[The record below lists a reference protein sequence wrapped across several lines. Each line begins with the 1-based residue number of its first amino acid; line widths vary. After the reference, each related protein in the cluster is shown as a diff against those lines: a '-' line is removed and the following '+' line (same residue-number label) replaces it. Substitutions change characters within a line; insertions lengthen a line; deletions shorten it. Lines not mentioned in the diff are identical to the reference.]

1 MSLIND
7 ALRRASQT
15 ERNRPRLAPT
25 PMGMEPAPA
34 ARSSPLS
41 VLLAAA
47 VLVALL
53 LAGWFFWQLRNARN
67 NPGSAVVAASIAPPV
82 SPHVISPPVA
92 ATKPLGVPPS
102 GGSSRVIPP
111 PAVAPTSAP
120 VTPAAPANPAP
131 APVVVSAPP
140 VVPPDLKYEISNLKS
155 QPPVAA
161 PPVVAAPTAPPPSAA
176 KDTQIVWPVEMKLNA
191 IFFSKTNPRVLINGN
206 LYGTGDEIQG
216 VVLKNIE
223 KDKVTAEW
231 NGHSKVLMMEGE

>member
-82 SPHVISPPVA
+82 SPHVIPPPVA
-92 ATKPLGVPPS
+92 APKPLGVPPS
-102 GGSSRVIPP
+102 GGSSRVISP

-140 VVPPDLKYEISNLKS
+140 VVA
-155 QPPVAA
+155 PPVA
-161 PPVVAAPTAPPPSAA
+161 PPTALPSVAG
-176 KDTQIVWPVEMKLNA
+176 DTQIVWPVDLKLSA

-216 VVLKNIE
+216 VVLKKIE